1 MPLDRRGVAA
11 GLTAYVVWGLL
22 TVYWHEL
29 RALVPI
35 GLIGH
40 RIVWASLLLCIIV
53 SRTGRWAAIRTVITD
68 RALLGRATLASLLL
82 SANWCSYVWAVT
94 HDNIVETAL
103 GYFMAPL
110 VTVAIGVLMFH
121 EILRPLQRVA
131 LGAAA
136 VAVVILTLEAGR
148 VPMFAL
154 ILAITWGFYGLIKR
168 TVPLHPVESL
178 AAETFILL
186 PLAVVVV
193 AIIESGSDAIRTTAT
208 PLQMAM
214 VFGTGAITVVPLLLF
229 AFAAPRVPFTVL
241 GPLQYAVP
249 TINFILGVFVYHERM
264 TTARVLGFGC
274 VWIALVCF
282 TVDSM
287 RRTPAPAL

>member
-29 RALVPI
+29 HALLPI
-35 GLIGH
+35 ALIGH
-40 RIVWASLLLCIIV
+40 RIVWASLLLSIIV
-53 SRTGRWAAIRTVITD
+53 TRTRRWSAIRKVATD
-68 RALLGRATLASLLL
+68 RALLRRVALASLLL

-94 HDNIVETAL
+94 HDNVVETAL

-121 EILRPLQRVA
+121 EIVRPLQRVA
-131 LGAAA
+131 LAAA
-136 VAVVILTLEAGR
+136 AIAVVVLTFEAGR

-154 ILAITWGFYGLIKR
+154 VLAITWGFYGLIKR

-186 PLAVVVV
+186 PLAVIAV
-193 AIIESGSDAIRTTAT
+193 AIIESGSHAIHTTAT
-208 PLQMAM
+208 PLQIVM
-214 VFGTGAITVVPLLLF
+214 VFGTGAITVGPLLLF

-249 TINFILGVFVYHERM
+249 TINFVLGVFVYHERM
-264 TTARVLGFGC
+264 TTARILGFGF
-274 VWIALVCF
+274 VWIALACF
-282 TVDSM
+282 TLDSL
-287 RRTPAPAL
+287 RTSPALTV